1 MIETLIMKFNLIP
14 TPNRRLSPLVQDYF
28 TISAGETLK
37 NDRLILPSGRQYL
50 IFHIKGEAQYT
61 CNDKHI
67 IVRERALLFHVQTS
81 AYSIK
86 VSPNFEALGVSLA
99 PNGIYQFFGKTFGGK
114 DQSLSDPEQFLGK
127 KELNLLCEE
136 LEKAQDTAAKLE
148 LVEDLLI
155 SLFSGKQEDI
165 VEKFM
170 DYMGDFRK
178 EVTTRKIASELG
190 TNTRSLELKFCAI
203 TGTTPGKYI
212 KLQRFNRLINDVASR
227 KYSTYDLVARHNYSD
242 YSHMNRDIRKFSGI
256 SLKEISA
263 ADNLESTPM
272 GAMV

>member
-1 MIETLIMKFNLIP
+1 MKFDVIP
-14 TPNRRLSPLVQDYF
+14 SPNKKLSPLVQDYF
-28 TISAGETLK
+28 TIAAGKTLK
-37 NDRLILPSGRQYL
+37 SDRMILPTGRQYL
-50 IFHIKGEAQYT
+50 IFHLKGEAQYT
-61 CNDKHI
+61 CNQHQ
-67 IVRERALLFHVQTS
+67 IVVKERALLCHVQTA

-86 VSPNFEALGVSLA
+86 VSPSFEALGVSLA

-114 DQSLSDPEQFLGK
+114 DFFLSDSEQFLGK
-127 KELNLLCEE
+127 NELNLLCEK
-136 LEKAQDTAAKLE
+136 LEKAADINAKLK
-148 LVEDLLI
+148 LLEDFLTSI
-155 SLFSGKQEDI
+155 FTTPREDI

-170 DYMGDFRK
+170 DYMGDFKK

-212 KLQRFNRLINDVASR
+212 KLQRFNRLICDVASK
-227 KYSTYDLVARHNYSD
+227 KYSTHDLIARHNYSD

-256 SLKEISA
+256 SLKEIAS
-263 ADNLESTPM
+263 ADNLERTPM

>member
-1 MIETLIMKFNLIP
+1 MKFKVIP
-14 TPNRRLSPLVQDYF
+14 SPNKKLSPLVQDFF
-28 TISAGETLK
+28 TISAGETVK
-37 NDRLILPSGRQYL
+37 NDRLILPTGRQYL
-50 IFHIKGEAQYT
+50 IFHLKGEAVYT
-61 CNDKHI
+61 CNNRQI
-67 IVRERALLFHVQTS
+67 AIRERALLCHVQTS
-81 AYSIK
+81 AYTIK
-86 VSPNFEALGVSLA
+86 VSPSFEALGVSLA